1 MSVKVVNMNTF
12 LKNVENGINSKT
24 PLSEGKWLI
33 CIGDWNIFQLEFTV
47 KGGATL
53 IQDISVEE
61 ILHLP
66 IG

>member
-24 PLSEGKWLI
+24 PLSEGKWLLF
-33 CIGDWNIFQLEFTV
+33 IGDWNLFQIEFTV
-47 KGGATL
+47 KGGSTV
-53 IQDISVEE
+53 IQDVAIEE
-61 ILHLP
+61 IAHLF